1 MVLNIPTLDPIK
13 DQEHLKAIEEL
24 FTPNAR
30 AELDINILS
39 VNALNFSKELSI
51 DFAYSVLLS
60 YENPKDVSTYQKI
73 LMTNFFEEGF
83 IEFTSDIS
91 FSKYHQVAIIT
102 LIG

>member
-1 MVLNIPTLDPIK
+1 MELNIPTLDPIK
-13 DQEHLKAIEEL
+13 DQEQLKAIEEL

-30 AELDINILS
+30 AELDIDILS
-39 VNALNFSKELSI
+39 VNALNFPDG
-51 DFAYSVLLS
+51 DFAYAVLLS
-60 YENPKDVSTYQKI
+60 YENPKDVTTYQKI

-102 LIG
+102 IFG